1 MPEFSHAQYDML
13 ERSIASGRRISVLR
27 RGTEFI
33 VIPLDLIISGRREL
47 IRARHPSTGDVLT
60 LYLDEIDHIEV
71 IR

>member
-1 MPEFSHAQYDML
+1 MTDFSHAQYDLL
-13 ERSIASGRRISVLR
+13 ERSITLGHRISVLR

-33 VIPLDLIISGRREL
+33 VIPLDLVLSGRREL

-60 LYLDEIDHIEV
+60 LYLDEIDHFEV